1 MVAHWCK
8 IHVSVFRE
16 KFNIQRNIF
25 LFRGSFVFTEFLCIS
40 KNFHIQRNFIMF
52 SYFFFV
58 IFRQSFIFR
67 KEFVFK
73 ETLYSEKIVFML
85 GENLIF
91 RENVDI
97 QTKTTNLNFKLFE
110 IQL

>member
-16 KFNIQRNIF
+16 KFNIQRNIL

-52 SYFFFV
+52 SYFFLLYSDKV
-58 IFRQSFIFR
+58 S
-67 KEFVFK
+67 
-73 ETLYSEKIVFML
+73 YSEK
-85 GENLIF
+85 NLSL
-91 RENVDI
+91 RKLYI
-97 QTKTTNLNFKLFE
+97 QRK
-110 IQL
+110 

>member
-52 SYFFFV
+52 SYFFLLYSDKV
-58 IFRQSFIFR
+58 S
-67 KEFVFK
+67 
-73 ETLYSEKIVFML
+73 YSEK
-85 GENLIF
+85 NLSL
-91 RENVDI
+91 RKLYI
-97 QTKTTNLNFKLFE
+97 QRKSSLC
-110 IQL
+110 